1 MSSTTAS
8 HLDAR
13 ALPPLNMLR
22 AFDAVARHLSVTR
35 AAQALCVTPGAVSH
49 QVKAL
54 EDWLG
59 LALVMREGRHL
70 ALTPAGRQYAA
81 EVVPALDRL
90 AEATLRLRTPP
101 ARPSLTVCVMPSFAT
116 QWLIPRLSD
125 FCAQWPAVDVHLVT
139 TAPHLDFDPL
149 AYDLSLRCLSEAEL
163 AQLRLRTA
171 WQAVRLGVFMADALT
186 PVCSL
191 AYAQAQGVHAPAD
204 LPRLGLVHSR
214 STPMAWP
221 DWVMQAGVSGVDVQ
235 AGSWFD
241 HVHQAVQAAAQGLG
255 LAVASWPVVRH
266 LPGLTAPWPDL
277 ALRTQAYHWIRPP
290 RSGPVDDL
298 AQAFADWL
306 CAQGADDGPPLVTSA
321 A

>member
-1 MSSTTAS
+1 MPSTNVPN
-8 HLDAR
+8 LDVR

-59 LALVMREGRHL
+59 LALLAREGRRV

-90 AEATLRLRTPP
+90 AEATARLRAPA

-116 QWLIPRLSD
+116 QWLIPRLGD
-125 FCAQWPAVDVHLVT
+125 FCTRWPDLDVHLVT

-149 AYDLSLRCLSEAEL
+149 AYDLSLRCLSPAEL
-163 AQLRLRTA
+163 GQLRLRSA
-171 WQAVRLGVFMADALT
+171 WQAVQLGVFMPDALT
-186 PVCSL
+186 PVCSPG
-191 AYAQAQGVHAPAD
+191 YAQAQGLVSLAD

-221 DWVMQAGVSGVDVQ
+221 EWVAEAGVPGVDTA
-235 AGSWFD
+235 AGFWFD
-241 HVHQAVQAAAQGLG
+241 HVHQAVQAAVQGLG

-266 LPGLTAPWPDL
+266 TPGLFAPWAAL
-277 ALRTQAYHWIRPP
+277 ALRTQSYHWIRPH
-290 RSGPVDDL
+290 RSGPREVVV
-298 AQAFADWL
+298 QAFCEWL
-306 CAQGADDGPPLVTSA
+306 CQEGQADGTVTA
-321 A
+321 VGE